1 VSKKDTI
8 TVYWYPFES
17 GNKDQSN
24 LISYAQPTSLKAY
37 VNSKSKVSP
46 FGMRSCPAF
55 RDVMSNVFVIRSTV
69 DDEFEIPMDQVNAIN
84 SQEVFSTKAL
94 DIPNS
99 KISMQIERKPEYDG
113 YYNISYGLAW
123 LFFADEPVVARITS
137 PWFPPS
143 SPIPRSMLA
152 TGEFDIGQ
160 WLRSIN
166 TEYLV
171 PNSENKF
178 SIKKD
183 DPILYIEL
191 FTDKKIIFKRFVLS
205 EKLRELLKS
214 RKKNVRFK
222 KLADFYAM
230 ARNAKRPE
238 LILSEIK
245 RNLTKEQ

>member
-1 VSKKDTI
+1 MHID
-8 TVYWYPFES
+8 
-17 GNKDQSN
+17 
-24 LISYAQPTSLKAY
+24 
-37 VNSKSKVSP
+37 
-46 FGMRSCPAF
+46 
-55 RDVMSNVFVIRSTV
+55 
-69 DDEFEIPMDQVNAIN
+69 
-84 SQEVFSTKAL
+84 
-94 DIPNS
+94 
-99 KISMQIERKPEYDG
+99 RKPEYDG
-113 YYNISYGLAW
+113 YYNISYDLGW
-123 LFFADEPVVARITS
+123 LFFADESVIARITS

-171 PNSENKF
+171 PNNENKF

-205 EKLRELLKS
+205 EKLRELLKN